1 VDRAVF
7 PALTVVVVVL
17 MFLVFFAHTVMSTLL
32 VLAHTVMFS
41 LAHAHTMVG
50 LHLLVFFG

>member
-17 MFLVFFAHTVMSTLL
+17 VFLVFFAHTVMSTLF